1 MISTNQHLTS
11 STTNSFIGMNEAI
24 TLKKL
29 ITNQSIK
36 IENLDVYIE
45 DQHILKD
52 INLTIPEKS
61 ITCIIGPS
69 GCGKSTFLKTLNRMH
84 DESPEVKISGKVFVD
99 DENIYGPHVNVIDT
113 RKKMGLLAQRPC
125 PLPMSIFENVAY
137 GPRIH
142 GIKRR
147 KAVNQTVI
155 QYLQYVGL
163 WDEVRDRIRTSATRL
178 SIGQQQRLCLARGLA
193 IEPEYILGDEATSAL
208 DPLSTKKIEELFVKL
223 KEKYTIILVTH
234 TLRQAKRIADHII
247 FMYMGKI
254 IEAGPT
260 EEFFN
265 NPKKHLTKKKKIKKQ
280 KLRNLL
286 SGHSIED
293 QIMKLQSL
301 FPDKI
306 IFTTS
311 LGIED
316 QIITHKIFKNNL
328 KIKIATL
335 DTGRLF
341 PQTYE
346 VLSNTIIR
354 YNKTID
360 VCFPEYEAVE
370 KMMTEKGPF
379 SFYKSVENRKEC
391 CKLRKVVL
399 LNRALAGM
407 KCWISGIRADQ
418 SDDRNQ
424 MDWLEYDEVKKLFKF
439 YPLFNWSFNEVKN
452 FIKENNV
459 PYNSLHDKGYVSIG
473 CEPCT
478 RAVKPGENF
487 RSGRWWWENDGPK
500 ECGLHIK

>member
-163 WDEVRDRIRTSATRL
+163 WDEVRDRVRTSATRL

-265 NPKKHLTKKKKIKKQ
+265 NPKKQLTKDY
-280 KLRNLL
+280 L
-286 SGHSIED
+286 SGS
-293 QIMKLQSL
+293 
-301 FPDKI
+301 
-306 IFTTS
+306 
-311 LGIED
+311 
-316 QIITHKIFKNNL
+316 
-328 KIKIATL
+328 
-335 DTGRLF
+335 
-341 PQTYE
+341 
-346 VLSNTIIR
+346 
-354 YNKTID
+354 
-360 VCFPEYEAVE
+360 
-370 KMMTEKGPF
+370 F
-379 SFYKSVENRKEC
+379 S
-391 CKLRKVVL
+391 
-399 LNRALAGM
+399 
-407 KCWISGIRADQ
+407 
-418 SDDRNQ
+418 
-424 MDWLEYDEVKKLFKF
+424 
-439 YPLFNWSFNEVKN
+439 
-452 FIKENNV
+452 
-459 PYNSLHDKGYVSIG
+459 
-473 CEPCT
+473 
-478 RAVKPGENF
+478 
-487 RSGRWWWENDGPK
+487 
-500 ECGLHIK
+500 